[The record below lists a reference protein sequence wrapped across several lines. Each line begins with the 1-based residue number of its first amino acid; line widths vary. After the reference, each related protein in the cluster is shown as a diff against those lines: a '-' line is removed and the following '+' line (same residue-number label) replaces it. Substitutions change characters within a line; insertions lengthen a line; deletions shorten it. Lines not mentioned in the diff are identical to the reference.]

1 MQLKEK
7 LKMKGN
13 FEMKKV
19 LSVLLALSL
28 CLSVAFLSG
37 CGEKD
42 NDLYKQY
49 DLSEYVSLPDY
60 NDYSVDEI
68 SVNIT
73 DSKIDAEIEER
84 LANAST
90 TKEVTEGTV
99 NEGDKVTI
107 SFKGTLADGTTE
119 DGMQSD
125 SYELTLGSGGM
136 IDGFEEG
143 IYGMKVGETKTLN
156 LQFPDPYENNE
167 ELSGQDVAFEIT
179 VINKKVEEPAVL
191 NEEFVKANSEAETV
205 EEYKALVKKDL
216 EEEEYDEQESNAKV
230 NVFSDIVEAA
240 EVSSVPDELK
250 QYEADLCRTTYE
262 TYCTSYGMEWDE
274 FLEAMQFTQEEFD
287 EQLDVYA
294 EEMAK
299 TKMIV
304 YALAANEDVYYK
316 DSEVIDK
323 MLEMAGVD
331 SEETFESTYGTT
343 AETYAAT
350 YNSYGMK
357 VSMMLDDVLTKIYD
371 RLADK

>member
-1 MQLKEK
+1 
-7 LKMKGN
+7 
-13 FEMKKV
+13 MKKV
-19 LSVLLALSL
+19 LAVLLALSL
-28 CLSVAFLSG
+28 CLSITLLAG

-42 NDLYKQY
+42 NDIYKQY
-49 DLSEYVSLPDY
+49 DMSEYVTLPEY
-60 NDYSVDEI
+60 NDYTVDEI

-84 LANAST
+84 LADAST

-99 NEGDKVTI
+99 DEGDKVTI

-125 SYELTLGSGGM
+125 SYEMTLGSGGM

-143 IYGMKVGETKTLN
+143 IYGMKVGETKTLK
-156 LQFPDPYENNE
+156 LKFPDPYDINE
-167 ELSGQDVAFEIT
+167 ELSGQPVTFEIK
-179 VINKKVEEPAVL
+179 VLNKKVQEPAVL
-191 NEEFVKANSEAETV
+191 NEEFVKANSEAKTV
-205 EEYKALVKKDL
+205 EEYKELVKKDL
-216 EEEEYDEQESNAKV
+216 EEEEYNEQESNAKV
-230 NVFSDIVEAA
+230 TVFTEIVEAA
-240 EVSSVPDELK
+240 EVSSIPEELK
-250 QYEADLCRTTYE
+250 QYEADLCRSTYE
-262 TYCTSYGMEWDE
+262 TYCENYGMEWDE

-316 DSEVIDK
+316 DGEVIDK

-357 VSMMLDDVLTKIYD
+357 VSMMLDDILTKIYD
-371 RLADK
+371 RLAEK